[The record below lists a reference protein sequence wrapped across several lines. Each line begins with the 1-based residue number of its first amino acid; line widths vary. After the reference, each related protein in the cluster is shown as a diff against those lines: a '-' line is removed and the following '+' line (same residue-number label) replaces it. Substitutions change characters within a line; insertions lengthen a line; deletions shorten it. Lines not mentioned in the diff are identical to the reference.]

1 MLEVYICEDDKHQL
15 TQITKFVNDI
25 IAIEELDMELSIS
38 TSSPEEILAK
48 TAAASHTGFY
58 LLDID
63 LKSDMNGLVL
73 AQKIRTYD
81 PRGFIVFITTHSEMS
96 YMTFLYKCEALDFI
110 IKDDF
115 DEYKRR
121 IHSCLIDAYNK
132 HNHSGHGNDKKFTLK
147 LEGRQINIACN
158 EILYFETSD
167 NIHKVKL
174 HTSNRLLEF
183 NEQLKTILPNLD
195 DRFCRC
201 HRSYIINRD
210 HIKEIDFKAKTA
222 IMSNGD
228 TCLISARMMKT
239 LIKDN

>member
-1 MLEVYICEDDKHQL
+1 MLEVYICEDDTYQL
-15 TQITKFVNDI
+15 DRITTFVRDV

-38 TSSPEEILAK
+38 TTSPEEILAK
-48 TAAASHTGFY
+48 TAAASHRGFY

-63 LKSDMNGLVL
+63 LKAEMNGLTL

-115 DEYKRR
+115 DEFKRR
-121 IHSCLIDAYNK
+121 IHSCLIDACTR
-132 HNHSGHGNDKKFTLK
+132 HDQPSHGSDKKFALK
-147 LEGRQINIACN
+147 MEGRQLNIDFN

-167 NIHKVKL
+167 NVHKVKL
-174 HTSNRLLEF
+174 HTANRLLEF
-183 NEQLKTILPNLD
+183 NEQLKSILPILD

-201 HRSYIINRD
+201 HRSFIVNRD
-210 HIKEIDFKAKTA
+210 HITEIDFKAKTA
-222 IMSNGD
+222 TMSNGD
-228 TCLISARMMKT
+228 TCLISARMMKN
-239 LIKDN
+239 LLND